1 MTDIPRLWGHIFLMF
16 PIETLRLGD
25 MLPLPFP
32 EALLPFPFPEALP
45 FFLFGPVL
53 TDEGMVG
60 FETELEIRSGA
71 F

>member
-25 MLPLPFP
+25 MLPFP
-32 EALLPFPFPEALP
+32 VPFPEALP